1 MNSSVCQVLLLP
13 VLNFYDEYPEANS
26 SIWPVWL
33 LEHDW
38 TSRCGSNSVLSAG
51 CFPAWL
57 PKLCDGA
64 LESDHGGFID
74 VQTELKF
81 INGVG
86 IEKEEIVVC
95 FLLLL
100 YCWSSSDVWWR
111 GHLAPFV
118 WRICGRVQLGRGEL
132 KSQSSI

>member
-1 MNSSVCQVLLLP
+1 MMNIPKQIAAFGQFGYWSMTGPADVGP
-13 VLNFYDEYPEANS
+13 KA
-26 SIWPVWL
+26 
-33 LEHDW
+33 
-38 TSRCGSNSVLSAG
+38 VLSAG
-51 CFPAWL
+51 CFPPWL

-95 FLLLL
+95 VLLLL